1 MERETPGYLSMMGGE
16 LLRSK
21 FIGALIGTGV
31 GDAVGAGF
39 EGLAPFDVQTIETVL
54 EERDVFRY
62 TDDTHMM
69 IGVAESLVSKG
80 GFDGAHMTEVFASN
94 YEAEPWRGYG
104 PGPPLLFRM
113 YRRGEPWDKLG
124 EKVYRG
130 GSYGNGAA
138 MRVAPV
144 GVFYHDDIESLRE
157 VAYRSSQIT
166 HSHELGR
173 EGAALQA
180 YAVAVAL
187 GTRPGS
193 AFDAEGFLSRLV
205 DFVQHAVY
213 KEKLFKVKK
222 LLGMDDVRVV
232 VNELGH
238 GVEAFNSVPTA
249 IWCFASRADSFKDTI
264 LLAVRLGGDT
274 DTIAAMAG
282 AISGAYLGVSGIPE
296 QWYSR
301 LENRAYIEELA
312 NRLYELWQ
320 KRRSLSS
327 S

>member
-1 MERETPGYLSMMGGE
+1 MTAGD

-21 FIGALIGTGV
+21 FIGALTGTGV

-39 EGLAPFDVQTIETVL
+39 EGMAPFDLQTIETVL
-54 EERDVFRY
+54 EERSVFRY

-69 IGVAESLVSKG
+69 IGVAESLLARE
-80 GFDGAHMTEVFASN
+80 GFDGAHMTEVFATN

-104 PGPPLLFRM
+104 PGPPRLFRM
-113 YRRGEPWDKLG
+113 FRRGEPWDTLG
-124 EKVYRG
+124 DKVYHG
-130 GSYGNGAA
+130 GSFGNGAA
-138 MRVAPV
+138 MRIAPV
-144 GVFYHDDIESLRE
+144 GVLYHDDIESLRE

-180 YAVAVAL
+180 YAVGLAL
-187 GTRPGS
+187 VMPPDS
-193 AFDAEGFLSRLV
+193 AFDAEAFLSRLS
-205 DFVQHAVY
+205 DFVQHPVY
-213 KEKLFKVKK
+213 REKLVRAKG
-222 LLGMDDVRVV
+222 LLGVDNVSLIAA
-232 VNELGH
+232 ELGH

-249 IWCFASRADSFKDTI
+249 IYCFASRASSFKDAI

-282 AISGAYLGVSGIPE
+282 AISGAYLGVGGIPRH
-296 QWYSR
+296 WYSR

-312 NRLYELWQ
+312 NKLYELWL
-320 KRRSLSS
+320 KRRGRSCS
-327 S
+327 